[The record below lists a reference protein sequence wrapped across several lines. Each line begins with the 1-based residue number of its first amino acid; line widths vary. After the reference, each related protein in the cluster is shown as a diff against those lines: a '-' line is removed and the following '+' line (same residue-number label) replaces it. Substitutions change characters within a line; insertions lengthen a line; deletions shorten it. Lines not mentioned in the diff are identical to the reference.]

1 MDAAF
6 LNSLVGD
13 YLSSFGSKLAD
24 KFKKETK
31 STPLPPGS
39 PSLAEMVK
47 HFKETSPAKR
57 KLSMTNGAS
66 PAKKAKKVR
75 TSAGPVRTTC
85 WCWWRGWRVIIT
97 GVASYK
103 HCSVC
108 INTGVA
114 SILKLHV

>member
-1 MDAAF
+1 MDPGF

-31 STPLPPGS
+31 SAPLPPGS

-47 HFKETSPAKR
+47 HFKETSPDKR
-57 KLSMTNGAS
+57 KLGMTNGAP

-75 TSAGPVRTTC
+75 SSQGSVHTTC
-85 WCWWRGWRVIIT
+85 WC
-97 GVASYK
+97 
-103 HCSVC
+103 
-108 INTGVA
+108 
-114 SILKLHV
+114 